1 MGNKYMSR
9 TSKKSSKA
17 WRRDKM
23 KIVIS
28 LANPKGECLV
38 KYDNGGIDVIKPELY
53 TYIKNLEAKL
63 RRLTGEM
70 KKKNVY

>member
-1 MGNKYMSR
+1 
-9 TSKKSSKA
+9 
-17 WRRDKM
+17 M

-28 LANPKGECLV
+28 LANPKGECWV
-38 KYDNGGIDVIKPELY
+38 KYDNGGIDTIRPELY

-63 RRLTGEM
+63 RKYTRLTGEM